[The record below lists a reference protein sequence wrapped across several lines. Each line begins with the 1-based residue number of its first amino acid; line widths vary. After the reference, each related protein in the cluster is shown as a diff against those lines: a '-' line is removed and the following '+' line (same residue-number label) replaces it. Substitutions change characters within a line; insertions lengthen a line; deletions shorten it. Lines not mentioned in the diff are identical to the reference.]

1 MIPGQAFYAGR
12 LGGETDMWV
21 SMIDVSLERVVR
33 RVLQLRNAGVGSGLD

>member
-21 SMIDVSLERVVR
+21 SMIDVSLARVVR
-33 RVLQLRNAGVGSGLD
+33 RGVASQRRCR